1 MTKQVISIAL
11 LATILLQSCVA
22 YQSTSRSINE
32 AKNMGKVKVISTVGN
47 NQSFKNIYLKDS
59 IYFGLR
65 GNQEIRL
72 NPAEISG
79 IYLKDYKKSR
89 TQTNVLVVGLVT
101 AVGIVAIVAVVA
113 GVAAMVEVLP
123 LLVLGGI

>member
-1 MTKQVISIAL
+1 MTKQLMSITL

-22 YQSTSRSINE
+22 YNSSSTSINQ
-32 AKNMGKVKVISTVGN
+32 AKNMGKVKVISTFGN
-47 NQSFKNIYLKDS
+47 NKSYKNIYLKDS
-59 IYFGLR
+59 LYFGLR
-65 GNQEIRL
+65 GNKEIRL

-101 AVGIVAIVAVVA
+101 ALGIVAIVAVVT
-113 GVAAMVEVLP
+113 GMAAMIEVLP
-123 LLVLGGI
+123 VLLLGGI